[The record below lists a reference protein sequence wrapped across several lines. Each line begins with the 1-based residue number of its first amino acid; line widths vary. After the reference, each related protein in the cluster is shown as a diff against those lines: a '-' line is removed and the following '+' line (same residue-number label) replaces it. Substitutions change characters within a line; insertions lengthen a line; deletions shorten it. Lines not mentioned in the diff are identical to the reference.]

1 MAALTDPI
9 TLGACQA
16 PNRIWFGPHETNLAR
31 SRAISDRH
39 VAYYRRRAA
48 GGAGVIVMETASV
61 HELDWPYERAPLATA
76 SAVGW
81 AAVAAA
87 GHEAGAL
94 VLASLGHAGGQG
106 SSAYSQRE
114 LWAPSRVPDI
124 VSREVPKAMAAA
136 DIAELVAGFGTAA
149 ALAAA
154 AGCDGVELNAGQH
167 SLLRQFASGLTNQ
180 RGDDYGTDRLRLLRE
195 VVTECRAALGAD
207 RVLALRLS
215 CDELAPWAGIT
226 PEIAAALAAELAP
239 LIDALIVVRGSAIA
253 VSATRPDGHAEPGFN
268 LGLAAAMRS
277 AVAGAVPV
285 VAQGSIVD
293 VAMAQAAVADGT
305 ADAVEMTRALI
316 ADAALARLVAA
327 GGADRVRPCILCNQ
341 TCLVRDARN
350 PIVSCVAD
358 PLSGHEWEEGSAD
371 APGGA
376 SKRRDVLVVG
386 GGPAGLEAARVAAVR
401 GHRVRLV
408 ERAPTLGG
416 TLLVAAVGAGRAR
429 LAALVHWLESECR
442 CEGVELVTGHEVTAS
457 DIEGAVADGR
467 AVVLACGSVPG
478 ERAYAV
484 DPAATDVVHTAR
496 GRLARHLAGGDALVG
511 CRPGPI
517 VIWDPIGGPIGVS
530 VAELL
535 ARRDDGRPVTLATP
549 DQIAGN
555 ELARTG
561 DLAPA
566 NVRLQQAGVHIAG
579 RSILRVVHPDGV
591 GVEDRFTGERRTIP
605 ATVVIDA
612 GHRLP
617 DETLWTETGSTLVR
631 IGDAVAPRTVY
642 EAILEARRAVL
653 ALEQS

>member
-1 MAALTDPI
+1 MPSLTDPI
-9 TLGACQA
+9 ELGSRRAR
-16 PNRIWFGPHETNLAR
+16 NRIWFGPHETNLAR
-31 SRAISDRH
+31 GRAVSERH

-48 GGAGVIVMETASV
+48 GGAGVIVIETASV
-61 HELDWPYERAPLATA
+61 HELDWPYERAPLANA

-87 GHEAGAL
+87 GHEDGAL

-114 LWAPSRVPDI
+114 LWAPSRVPDV
-124 VSREVPKAMAAA
+124 VSREVPKAMDGA
-136 DIAELVAGFGTAA
+136 DIAEVVAGFGTAA

-154 AGCDGVELNAGQH
+154 AGCDGVEVNAGQH

-180 RGDDYGTDRLRLLRE
+180 RGDDYGIDRLRLLRE
-195 VVTECRAALGAD
+195 VLAECRAALGAD

-226 PEIAAALAAELAP
+226 PEMAAGYVAELAP
-239 LIDALIVVRGSAIA
+239 MIDAVVVVRGSAMA
-253 VSATRPDGHAEPGFN
+253 VSATRPDGHVEPGFN
-268 LGLAAAMRS
+268 LLLAAAMR
-277 AVAGAVPV
+277 AVVASAVPV

-293 VAMAQAAVADGT
+293 VAMAQAALAGGA

-316 ADAALARLVAA
+316 ADAALPRLVAA

-350 PIVSCVAD
+350 PIVSCVVD
-358 PLSGHEWEEGSAD
+358 PLSGHEWEEGPAD
-371 APGGA
+371 TPVVA
-376 SKRRDVLVVG
+376 SKRRDLLVVG

-408 ERAPTLGG
+408 ERSPTLGG
-416 TLLVAAVGAGRAR
+416 TLRVAAAGAGRAR
-429 LAALVHWLESECR
+429 LAALVDWLESECR
-442 CEGVELVTGHEVTAS
+442 RAGVELVTGR
-457 DIEGAVADGR
+457 EGSAHDVEDAVVRGS

-484 DPAATDVVHTAR
+484 DPDAADTVHTAR
-496 GRLARHLAGGDALVG
+496 GRLARQLGDGDALIG
-511 CRPGPI
+511 CPPGP
-517 VIWDPIGGPIGVS
+517 VVVWDPIGGPIGVS

-535 ARRDDGRPVTLATP
+535 AQRDDGRPITLATP

-579 RSILRVVHPDGV
+579 RSIVRVVHADGV
-591 GVEDRFTGERRTIP
+591 DVEDRFTGDVSTIP
-605 ATVVIDA
+605 AAVVVDA
-612 GHRLP
+612 GHRWP
-617 DETLWTETGSTLVR
+617 DETLWAKTGSKLTR
-631 IGDAVAPRTVY
+631 IGDAVAPRTAY
-642 EAILEARRAVL
+642 DAILEARRAVI
-653 ALEQS
+653 ALEH